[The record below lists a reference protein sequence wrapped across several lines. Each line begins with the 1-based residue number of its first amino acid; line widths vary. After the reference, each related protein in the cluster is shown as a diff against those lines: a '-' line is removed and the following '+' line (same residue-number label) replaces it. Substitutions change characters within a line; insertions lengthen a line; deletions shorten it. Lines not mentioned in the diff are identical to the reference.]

1 MVTSEPGILVLALL
15 AGAALGGMFF
25 GGLWWT
31 VLRGAASD
39 KPARWFFASMLLR
52 VGLTLAGFYGVAGG
66 QPDRLVLCLVG
77 FVIARMVVMR
87 LTLPRADGAARPEK
101 EARHAP

>member
-1 MVTSEPGILVLALL
+1 MVTSKPGVLVLALL
-15 AGAALGGMFF
+15 AGGALGAMFF

-52 VGLTLAGFYGVAGG
+52 TGLTLAGFYRVAGG
-66 QPDRLVLCLVG
+66 QPDRLVLCLLG
-77 FVIARMVVMR
+77 FVIARMVVTR
-87 LTLPRADGAARPEK
+87 LTRPRAERPAK